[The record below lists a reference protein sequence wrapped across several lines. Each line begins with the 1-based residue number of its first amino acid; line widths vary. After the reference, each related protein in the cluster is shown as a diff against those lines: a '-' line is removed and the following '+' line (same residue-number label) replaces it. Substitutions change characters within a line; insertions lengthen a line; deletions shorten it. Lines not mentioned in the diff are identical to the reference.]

1 MKRLQKDRGLRDGE
15 SLYEQMSRIGDA
27 FYIYVDN
34 KIKSKLQIYLF
45 YNHYNNLMNSKRV
58 IKIGIYFSG
67 SPLCTWIVEV
77 LGKLYI
83 NFRFCFYNPTH
94 Q

>member
-45 YNHYNNLMNSKRV
+45 
-58 IKIGIYFSG
+58 IYFIII
-67 SPLCTWIVEV
+67 TI
-77 LGKLYI
+77 I
-83 NFRFCFYNPTH
+83 
-94 Q
+94 